1 MLACWTFIT
10 GKDAKMTMQ
19 DKRPK
24 GGNAQAE
31 ETPEAY
37 NAEQDDEGAQAQT
50 VAEDARDRS
59 AFFEGGDSRHGGR
72 TNPAQ
77 ITADD
82 EQDVVDHMQQMER
95 SGRIDM
101 GAYRGER
108 NDDDES
114 EMLGEEGMEPED
126 LDEHGNPPRNNAD
139 PYIPE
144 DE

>member
-1 MLACWTFIT
+1 MD
-10 GKDAKMTMQ
+10 KD
-19 DKRPK
+19 DKAVADADA
-24 GGNAQAE
+24 NAE

-50 VAEDARDRS
+50 VAEDARNRA
-59 AFFEGGDSRHGGR
+59 AFFEGESGHGGK

-77 ITADD
+77 LEADD
-82 EQDVVDHMQQMER
+82 EQDVVDHMEQMER
-95 SGRIDM
+95 SGQIDM

-108 NDDDES
+108 NDDDET

-126 LDEHGNPPRNNAD
+126 LDEHGNPPRSNAD

-144 DE
+144 E

>member
-1 MLACWTFIT
+1 MDQNSKPAA
-10 GKDAKMTMQ
+10 DA
-19 DKRPK
+19 D
-24 GGNAQAE
+24 ASAE

-37 NAEQDDEGAQAQT
+37 NAEQDDEGAQAQQ
-50 VAEDARDRS
+50 VAEDVRNRP
-59 AFFEGGDSRHGGR
+59 AFFEGQSGHGSK

-77 ITADD
+77 INADD

-95 SGRIDM
+95 SGQIDM

-108 NDDDES
+108 NDDDET

-126 LDEHGNPPRNNAD
+126 RDEHGNPPRSNAD